1 MRLVGQASPSA
12 LQTWVAMLCVA
23 LSLVFAGASAASA
36 VDQVEHQGE
45 AASHH
50 GHLAFSDIH
59 FEADHHDVEDADA
72 ASDDAGSGPQHHH
85 HGDGLVGQPAVS
97 ATLASPAPSA
107 VLLLVQR
114 DDLAASLGTQGL
126 ERPPKAFTTR
136 A

>member
-1 MRLVGQASPSA
+1 MPIVGRASLTS
-12 LQTWVAMLCVA
+12 LKTVVAMLSIA
-23 LSLVFAGASAASA
+23 LSLVFAGATAATVVNQA
-36 VDQVEHQGE
+36 EHQGE
-45 AASHH
+45 AAAHD

-59 FEADHHDVEDADA
+59 FDSHHHEDEA
-72 ASDDAGSGPQHHH
+72 ASADDAGSGTQHHH

-107 VLLLVQR
+107 VLLLVHR